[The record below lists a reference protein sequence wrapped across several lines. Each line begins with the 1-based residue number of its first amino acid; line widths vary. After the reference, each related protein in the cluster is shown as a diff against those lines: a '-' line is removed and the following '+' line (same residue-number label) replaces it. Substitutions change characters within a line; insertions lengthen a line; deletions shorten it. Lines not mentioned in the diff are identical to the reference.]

1 VGYYTPRDE
10 GPPVLRILGAVIGI
24 VLMFSSL
31 GTIDLDTGDITVTTL
46 PTRLYGMDFKGLNWQ
61 IAEYSWERD
70 STYSIMRDYGV
81 NLIRRHFAGGPVVTG
96 NTSYRARMDRCARLA
111 AERGMWV
118 IFDLFSYNVGYAPA
132 TRAEQNH
139 NWDPNDPAG
148 QWGDAN
154 WNAIWTNMGTWFKDH
169 GNVMLELGNEP
180 DDYDNTG
187 WTSAMYERQRARY
200 ASTIAILRGLGF
212 DNPIVIPGTGFGTT
226 LSNWPSRAA
235 SLNDTNII
243 FDIHRYWWHQLR
255 TSDPSATSVTDVR
268 NAFNARGCDDLLNAG
283 YRVLVGEFGVHG
295 KENNQDSRDRTWF
308 QSMLVVQRDDGYD
321 SCYQSFQPGTDF
333 PFRYFYEGWGTTYG
347 GIPDTLQYYTGEEP
361 GDGTLT
367 VTAVYANNNIPIAAD
382 VTVTQNTA
390 YITSGTTP
398 VTFTLDASYYDLSV
412 THTDTYGNTTTLTRT
427 TRVYADAATAENFTF
442 PTPVEPTPEDAY
454 TVQLLSSIGG
464 STVPGAGSYVL
475 LITQLFTATAYAAAD
490 YVFTRW
496 LRDDAEV
503 STDRTYSFSGTK
515 DVTYVLQ
522 PVYTSTPGQPEEIV
536 DWRRPNPYVPDPGDP
551 NIDPVSG
558 PRIPASLPAP
568 ALPLDDGALF
578 TRTMQQLMRSHPPEF
593 SQAIHQLRDGPPPH
607 LAQLFHI
614 LSSPPIVTPPPTVE
628 DLYLFDPT
636 LFDPIIFSEIE
647 DA

>member
-1 VGYYTPRDE
+1 MG
-10 GPPVLRILGAVIGI
+10 
-24 VLMFSSL
+24 
-31 GTIDLDTGDITVTTL
+31 DT
-46 PTRLYGMDFKGLNWQ
+46 
-61 IAEYSWERD
+61 
-70 STYSIMRDYGV
+70 
-81 NLIRRHFAGGPVVTG
+81 
-96 NTSYRARMDRCARLA
+96 
-111 AERGMWV
+111 
-118 IFDLFSYNVGYAPA
+118 
-132 TRAEQNH
+132 
-139 NWDPNDPAG
+139 
-148 QWGDAN
+148 
-154 WNAIWTNMGTWFKDH
+154 
-169 GNVMLELGNEP
+169 
-180 DDYDNTG
+180 
-187 WTSAMYERQRARY
+187 
-200 ASTIAILRGLGF
+200 
-212 DNPIVIPGTGFGTT
+212 
-226 LSNWPSRAA
+226 NWPSRVP
-235 SLNDTNII
+235 T
-243 FDIHRYWWHQLR
+243 
-255 TSDPSATSVTDVR
+255 TS
-268 NAFNARGCDDLLNAG
+268 
-283 YRVLVGEFGVHG
+283 
-295 KENNQDSRDRTWF
+295 
-308 QSMLVVQRDDGYD
+308 
-321 SCYQSFQPGTDF
+321 
-333 PFRYFYEGWGTTYG
+333 FRYVYEGWGTTYS
-347 GIPDTLQYYTGEEP
+347 GIPSNLQYYTGEEP

-475 LITQLFTATAYAAAD
+475 LITPLFTATAYAAAD

-522 PVYTSTPGQPEEIV
+522 PVYTYDPGQPEDTP

-628 DLYLFDPT
+628 DMYLFDPT
-636 LFDPIIFSEIE
+636 LFDPIIFSEVE